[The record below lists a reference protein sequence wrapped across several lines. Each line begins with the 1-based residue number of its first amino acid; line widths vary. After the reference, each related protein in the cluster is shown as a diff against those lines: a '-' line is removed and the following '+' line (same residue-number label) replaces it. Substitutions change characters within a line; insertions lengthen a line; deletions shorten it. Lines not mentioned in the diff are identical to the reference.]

1 MRVGTQAN
9 AFLLFVQAILS
20 RPSGMKYVSISGD
33 TVALPVAVTRVQSKK
48 DLRAFVDFPYKLY
61 ADNHNWVPPL
71 RRDVYH
77 LLDPDKNAF
86 FEHGAIQPFLARD
99 AAGNVV
105 GRIAAVHNGM
115 HLKRYEDGVGFF
127 GFFETLEC
135 YEVAEALFDAA
146 AAWLRDLQLTTMRGP
161 ASPSLNDTA
170 GLLVEG
176 FDVQPSILMP
186 YNAPY
191 YEDFLMRYGFTRAI
205 TMFSYYVHK
214 KYMDAD
220 KLRRGVALVKRRYP
234 NLTIRALDPKRF
246 KEDVTTAM
254 EIYNEGWADN
264 WGFVPYTE
272 AEAQKLASDLK
283 QILEPDLF
291 LFAEDEGV
299 PVAFSVLL
307 PDLNQALVH
316 IRDGRLAPFG
326 LAKILAY
333 AKSGAIYN
341 SRMPLMGVKPSHKGK
356 GIDGMLVLETID
368 RGVPKGYDSCE
379 LSWILESNTRMRNF
393 LDNLGTAIDKH
404 YAMLDKA
411 LA

>member
-1 MRVGTQAN
+1 MTR
-9 AFLLFVQAILS
+9 S
-20 RPSGMKYVSISGD
+20 YVSLPGD
-33 TVALPVAVTRVQSKK
+33 AVVLPVTVQPVASRA
-48 DLRAFVDFPYKLY
+48 DLRAFVDFPYRLY
-61 ADNHNWVPPL
+61 RENRNWVPPL

-77 LLDPDKNAF
+77 LLDRSQNAF
-86 FEHGAIQPFLARD
+86 FEHGDIQPFLARD
-99 AAGNVV
+99 ARGHVV
-105 GRIAAVHNGM
+105 GRIAGVRNGM
-115 HLKRYEDGVGFF
+115 HLRQHNDDVGFF
-127 GFFETLEC
+127 GFFDTVER

-146 AAWLRDLQLTTMRGP
+146 SNWVRGQGLGTMRGP

-176 FDVQPSILMP
+176 FDVPPSILMP

-191 YEDFLMRYGFTRAI
+191 YEDFLTRYGFERAI
-205 TMFSYYVHK
+205 TMLSYYVHK

-220 KLRRGVALVKRRYP
+220 KLRRGVAIVRRRYP
-234 NLTIRALDPKRF
+234 TLTLRQLDSKRL
-246 KEDVTTAM
+246 KEDVNVAM
-254 EIYNEGWADN
+254 DIFNDGWSDN

-272 AEAQKLASDLK
+272 AEAQKLAADLK
-283 QILEPDLF
+283 QVLEPDLF
-291 LFAEDEGV
+291 LFAEEDGV

-316 IRDGRLAPFG
+316 VRDGRLVPTG

-341 SRMPLMGVKPSHKGK
+341 SRMPLMGIRKSHRGR

-379 LSWILESNTRMRNF
+379 LSWILEGNTRMRNF
-393 LDNLGTAIDKH
+393 LDNLGTAIDKR
-404 YAMLDKA
+404 YAMYDKA

>member
-1 MRVGTQAN
+1 M
-9 AFLLFVQAILS
+9 S
-20 RPSGMKYVSISGD
+20 YVSISGE
-33 TVALPVAVTRVQSKK
+33 TVALPVTITRVESRA
-48 DLRAFVDFPYKLY
+48 DLRAFVDFPYRLY
-61 ADNHNWVPPL
+61 RDNRNWVPPL
-71 RRDVYH
+71 RRDVQH

-99 AAGNVV
+99 ASGAVV
-105 GRIAAVHNGM
+105 GRIAGVHNGM
-115 HLKRYEDGVGFF
+115 HLQRYSDGVGFF
-127 GFFETLEC
+127 GFFETVER

-146 AAWLRDLQLTTMRGP
+146 ADWLRGLQLVTMRGP
-161 ASPSLNDTA
+161 TSPSLNDTA
-170 GLLVEG
+170 GLLTDG
-176 FDVQPSILMP
+176 FDLPPSILMP
-186 YNAPY
+186 YNPPY
-191 YEDFLMRYGFTRAI
+191 YEAFLTRYGFEPAVK
-205 TMFSYYVHK
+205 MLSYYVHK

-234 NLTIRALDPKRF
+234 NLTLRPLDPKRF
-246 KEDVTTAM
+246 KEDVKVAM

-272 AEAQKLASDLK
+272 AEAQKLAADLK
-283 QILEPDLF
+283 QILDPDLF
-291 LFAEDEGV
+291 LFAEEDGV

-316 IRDGRLAPFG
+316 VRDGRLVPLG

-333 AKSGAIYN
+333 SKSGAVYN
-341 SRMPLMGVKPSHKGK
+341 SRMPLMGIRPSHKGR

-393 LDNLGTAIDKH
+393 LDNLGTAIDKR
-404 YAMLDKA
+404 YALYDCS
-411 LA
+411 LT